1 MKTILGNN
9 LKVCPH
15 IWLCTYFHKC
25 KISTQPVV
33 VNSNLKTC
41 KALSYA
47 EKMDLA
53 LFQLASSYHWHGPNI
68 KVLFKRS
75 LTLLAGADEAV
86 RIICS
91 GFVFALLRRNFNM
104 LSNILNAADFN
115 LLALMLFCFHKR
127 IIRFVFSFPVR
138 LFMFLNGQSPAS
150 FSFLLLLFKQFYRIT

>member
-1 MKTILGNN
+1 MQGIILR
-9 LKVCPH
+9 
-15 IWLCTYFHKC
+15 W
-25 KISTQPVV
+25 
-33 VNSNLKTC
+33 
-41 KALSYA
+41 
-47 EKMDLA
+47 KMDLA
-53 LFQLASSYHWHGPNI
+53 LFQLALSYHWHGPNI

-115 LLALMLFCFHKR
+115 LLALMLFCFHKW

-138 LFMFLNGQSPAS
+138 LFMFLNGQSPAVRLEGNHADHLTTTTAPNEHINVIFFWIPLTS
-150 FSFLLLLFKQFYRIT
+150 KVKTSLWRQGYKPMTS